1 MRVAAL
7 YDIHGNLPALEAVLA
22 EVAVADVD
30 AVVCGGDL
38 VTGPFTAEVLD
49 LLLSTSNA
57 TFVHGNADR
66 LVLEGVDEHGQ
77 DWGAERVRLGEARL
91 ATIAEWPL
99 TVELDVDGLGRT
111 LFCHATPTADEPIFT
126 RVTPDE
132 EVAELIGQT
141 GANLVVCGHTHIQFD
156 RQLPDGVRVVN
167 AGSVGMPYEGR
178 PGAYWA
184 LLGSEV
190 ELRRT
195 EYDVESAAAVI
206 RAAEGGAMNEQQA
219 TWLLDPPDPEEA
231 TAFFEAQRG
240 A

>member
-1 MRVAAL
+1 
-7 YDIHGNLPALEAVLA
+7 
-22 EVAVADVD
+22 
-30 AVVCGGDL
+30 
-38 VTGPFTAEVLD
+38 
-49 LLLSTSNA
+49 
-57 TFVHGNADR
+57 
-66 LVLEGVDEHGQ
+66 
-77 DWGAERVRLGEARL
+77 
-91 ATIAEWPL
+91 
-99 TVELDVDGLGRT
+99 
-111 LFCHATPTADEPIFT
+111 
-126 RVTPDE
+126 
-132 EVAELIGQT
+132 
-141 GANLVVCGHTHIQFD
+141 
-156 RQLPDGVRVVN
+156 
-167 AGSVGMPYEGR
+167 MPYEGR